1 MSKNDETVSTIEVEV
16 EKVNVTTDEETLK
29 ISALLAEFIG
39 TFLLVGAVIK
49 LSGLSGVG
57 NLSVAFVLVLL
68 ILVFGPMSGAH
79 LNPAISLALAINK
92 KVSWVKALAY
102 IIAQLLGAAVALG
115 LFYSIWKAGLAQAIF
130 NYAANYSKSQGSA
143 NPIASVAKVGAF
155 VKGQG
160 MTMSGFADQIG
171 LGFIN
176 VTVAKGSEWLTLAYE
191 VIGAAIF
198 GLGVGHAVYADNK
211 PMWETGFS
219 VGFGLFAGLGIAG
232 STAVLNPAVA
242 LAIGAF
248 ETKGSLVWAG
258 YVIYIIG
265 TCLGMYIGITAYRFL
280 RQKALA

>member
-1 MSKNDETVSTIEVEV
+1 MSNTDNTISTNEVEV
-16 EKVNVTTDEETLK
+16 DKFDDHGEETLK
-29 ISALLAEFIG
+29 ISALLAELIG

-49 LSGLSGVG
+49 LSGLPTVG
-57 NLSVAFVLVLL
+57 NLSVAFALVLIVL
-68 ILVFGPMSGAH
+68 IFGPMSGAH
-79 LNPAISLALAINK
+79 VNPAITLALAINK

-102 IIAQLLGAAVALG
+102 IIAQLLGAALALG
-115 LFYSIWKAGLAQAIF
+115 LFYSMWKAGLPQAIF
-130 NYAANYSKSQGSA
+130 NYAANYSKSSGTT
-143 NPIASVAKVGAF
+143 NPIKSVSAVADF
-155 VKGQG
+155 VKQQN
-160 MTMSGFADQIG
+160 MTVSGFADQIG

-176 VTVAKGSEWLTLAYE
+176 VTVAKGTEWMTFAFE
-191 VIGAAIF
+191 VLGAAIF
-198 GLGVGHAVYADNK
+198 GLGVGHAVFAEDK

-248 ETKGSLVWAG
+248 ETKGSLIWPG

-280 RQKALA
+280 REKALAK